1 MKVYVI
7 TKGIYSDY
15 RICAVA
21 LDKDK
26 AKLLQKAYNEK
37 YCEASIEI
45 YETDQFITEI
55 EAGLKIYQCVV
66 NDNGLSAYERDY
78 EYADDVCFNKVNKT
92 NRRIATYSVY
102 VWAKDEDSALK
113 SAADKIAEYK
123 AKEAGI

>member
-26 AKLLQKAYNEK
+26 AEILRKAFSDSWE
-37 YCEASIEI
+37 EAEIET

-55 EAGLKIYQCVV
+55 EAGLKIYQCVM

-78 EYADDVCFNKVNKT
+78 EYADDICFNKVNKT
-92 NRRIATYSVY
+92 NHRITTYSVY

-113 SAADKIAEYK
+113 IAADKIAEYK

>member
-7 TKGIYSDY
+7 TKGSYSDY

-26 AKLLQKAYNEK
+26 AEILRKALSGWE
-37 YCEASIEI
+37 EAEIET

-78 EYADDVCFNKVNKT
+78 DYADDICFNKVNKT

-113 SAADKIAEYK
+113 IAADKIAEYE

>member
-26 AKLLQKAYNEK
+26 AEILRKAFSDSWE
-37 YCEASIEI
+37 EAEIEI

-78 EYADDVCFNKVNKT
+78 EYADDICFNKVNKT

-113 SAADKIAEYK
+113 IAADKIAEYK
-123 AKEAGI
+123 ARKAGI

>member
-15 RICAVA
+15 HICAVA

-26 AKLLQKAYNEK
+26 AEILRKSFSDSWE
-37 YCEASIEI
+37 EAEIET
-45 YETDQFITEI
+45 YETDQFITKI

-78 EYADDVCFNKVNKT
+78 DYADDICFNKVNKT

-113 SAADKIAEYK
+113 IAADKIAEYK
-123 AKEAGI
+123 ARKAGI

>member
-26 AKLLQKAYNEK
+26 AEILRKAFSDSWE
-37 YCEASIEI
+37 EAEIET

-78 EYADDVCFNKVNKT
+78 DYADDICFNKVNKT
-92 NRRIATYSVY
+92 NCRIATYLVY

-113 SAADKIAEYK
+113 IAADKIAEYK

>member
-7 TKGIYSDY
+7 TKGVYSDY

-26 AKLLQKAYNEK
+26 AEILRKAFSSWG
-37 YCEASIEI
+37 EAEIET

-55 EAGLKIYQCVV
+55 EAGLKIYQCIV

-78 EYADDVCFNKVNKT
+78 DYADDICFNKENKT

-113 SAADKIAEYK
+113 IAADKIAEYK